1 MSTDGKVPPEE
12 YRFLG
17 SSGLRVSSISLGG
30 WVTYGEGQLVQD
42 ELTERIFETAYKL
55 GINFFDTAE
64 GYAAGKCETSFGKV
78 IKKLGW
84 KRNDY
89 VLSTKL
95 FWGGPNVNDRGLS
108 RKHIIEG
115 LDASLE
121 RLQHDYVDIVFAHR
135 PDPRTPMEEVVRGF
149 THAINSGKALYWG
162 TSMWSAFEIEHAH
175 HIASKHGLIAPIADQ
190 PVYNLLD
197 REQFEKELPP
207 VFDTY
212 NYGTTVFSPLA
223 TGLLTGKYTKDVVPA
238 GSRYDKA
245 NWNKNGAI
253 PSIFKSKFE
262 GDKADETFDKIARL
276 QAIANDLKVD
286 VAPLALAY
294 LLKNKNVSTLIT
306 GASKPEQ
313 LEANIKAYEV
323 LPLLTPEV
331 IKEIEEVFPPIPRRE
346 DFGRLGY

>member
-1 MSTDGKVPPEE
+1 MSTEGKVPPQE

-30 WVTYGEGQLVQD
+30 WVTYGDGQQVQD
-42 ELTERIFETAYKL
+42 QLTEKIFDTAFKL
-55 GINFFDTAE
+55 GVNFFDTAE
-64 GYAAGKCETSFGKV
+64 GYANGACETSFGKV

-108 RKHIIEG
+108 RKHILEG
-115 LDASLE
+115 MDASLT

-135 PDPRTPMEEVVRGF
+135 PDPKTPMEEVVRAF
-149 THAINSGKALYWG
+149 THLINTGKALYWG

-175 HIASKHGLIAPIADQ
+175 HIATKHGLIAPVADQ
-190 PVYNLLD
+190 PVYNLLERD
-197 REQFEKELPP
+197 QFEKELAP
-207 VFDTY
+207 VFDIY

-223 TGLLTGKYTKDVVPA
+223 TGLLTGKYTKDVIPA

-245 NWNKNGAI
+245 NWSINTII
-253 PSIFKSKFE
+253 PRIFKDKFE
-262 GDKADETFDKIARL
+262 GDNASATFDKIARL
-276 QAIANDLKVD
+276 QAIANDLKVE
-286 VAPLALAY
+286 VSPLALAY
-294 LLKNKNVSTLIT
+294 LLTNKNVSTLIT

-313 LEANIKAYEV
+313 IEANIKAYEI

-331 IKEIEEVFPPIPRRE
+331 IKKIEEVFPPVPPPS
-346 DFGRLGY
+346 DFGRMGF